1 MTRVSPASTCLCLMT
16 LSACSSAPE
25 VVRGPPTV
33 VEVPKAAEVP
43 EGCRTLRAVVLPPGT
58 TARQV
63 MERQAAVIREYEKQ
77 VEECARSDRR

>member
-1 MTRVSPASTCLCLMT
+1 M
-16 LSACSSAPE
+16 
-25 VVRGPPTV
+25 